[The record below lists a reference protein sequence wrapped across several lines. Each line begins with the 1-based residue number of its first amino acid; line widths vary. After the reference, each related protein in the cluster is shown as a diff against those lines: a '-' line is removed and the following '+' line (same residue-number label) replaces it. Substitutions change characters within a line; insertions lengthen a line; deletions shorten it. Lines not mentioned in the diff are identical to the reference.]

1 MIHLPVLMIVF
12 YLVLAFLTPLLGRLK
27 RLNTGWLAIGG
38 TIVGLIMAAVS
49 AWYVAQNGPYSYFP
63 GQWQAPIGIEVRIDA
78 LTVLMTLLNNG
89 VGLMIILFALR
100 GLMKEI
106 GEGLTVWYY
115 TIFFLLMAAL
125 NGLAMSFDLFNV
137 FVFTE
142 IGTITACALVAIKPK
157 RLCIRAALHYL
168 ILSTVGSGMM
178 LLAISLIYMVTGHLN
193 MGFVS
198 GEIAGAF
205 ALFPLNINVAMGLF
219 IVGFGIKA
227 AMFPLHIWLPDA
239 HSSAPAPSSALL
251 SGLVVK
257 IYIMVL
263 GRLLFQVFGAEIFE
277 NIPVPDVLMFL
288 AVLGMLFGSIWAMN
302 QVEFKRMLAYSS
314 VAQIGYIFLGLSL
327 LTQGGIEGGL
337 FHMVSHALTKSMLF
351 LAAGAIYY
359 KTGIKKTDELNGIG
373 YQMPLITAAI
383 TVGAISMI
391 GIPGTSGFIS
401 KWLLAFGALDAN
413 RPFLVGI
420 LLISSLLN
428 ATYYFPIISRAWFGR
443 PRSSLS
449 WDGIPRLMLLPII
462 VLLIGNL
469 WFGIFPD
476 TLQNLVEQ
484 VAAIWLP

>member
-1 MIHLPVLMIVF
+1 MIHLPVLIIVF
-12 YLVLAFLTPLLGRLK
+12 YLVLAFLTPLLGRIK

-38 TIVGLIMAAVS
+38 TLAGLIMAAVL

-63 GQWQAPIGIEVRIDA
+63 GQWQAPIGIEVRVDA

-89 VGLMIILFALR
+89 VGLMVMLFALR
-100 GLMKEI
+100 GVTKEI
-106 GEGLTVWYY
+106 GEGLTVWYN

-157 RLCIRAALHYL
+157 RMCIRAALHYL
-168 ILSTVGSGMM
+168 ILSTVGSGMI

-205 ALFPLNINVAMGLF
+205 ALYPLNIYVAMGLF

-227 AMFPLHIWLPDA
+227 ALFPLHIWLPDA

-257 IYIMVL
+257 IYIVVL
-263 GRLLFQVFGAEIFE
+263 GRLLFQMFGVEIFE
-277 NIPVPDVLMFL
+277 NIPVPDVLIFL
-288 AVLGMLFGSIWAMN
+288 AILGMLFGSISAMN
-302 QVEFKRMLAYSS
+302 QLEFKRMLAYSS

-327 LTQGGIEGGL
+327 TTHEAMAGGL

-373 YQMPLITAAI
+373 YQMPLVTAAV

-391 GIPGTSGFIS
+391 GIPGTSGFVS
-401 KWLLAFGALDAN
+401 KWMLAFGALDAQ
-413 RPFLVGI
+413 RPLLVGV

-428 ATYYFPIISRAWFGR
+428 ATYYFPLISRAWFGH
-443 PRSSLS
+443 PRASLR
-449 WDGIPRLMLLPII
+449 WDEPPRLMLLPII
-462 VLLIGNL
+462 VLMIGNL
-469 WFGIFPD
+469 WFGIFPQ
-476 TLQNLVEQ
+476 TLRILVVQ
-484 VAAIWLP
+484 VASMWLP